1 MKTIIEHLIKP
12 KGYFAQLEDYLKSQH
27 FLLEPQNHRS
37 LYTEE
42 DFDNLNNRLRGL
54 NDAFSSL
61 KKLRKFCIAN
71 NPK

>member
-12 KGYFAQLEDYLKSQH
+12 KGYCAQLEDYLKSQH

-54 NDAFSSL
+54 TDAIDDL
-61 KKLRKFCIAN
+61 KKLREFCMAK
-71 NPK
+71 NP

>member
-1 MKTIIEHLIKP
+1 MRTIIHHLIKDD
-12 KGYFAQLEDYLKSQH
+12 GYCAQLEIYLRSRH
-27 FLLEPQNHRS
+27 FLLEPQNDRS

-71 NPK
+71 NP

>member
-12 KGYFAQLEDYLKSQH
+12 KGYCAQLEDYLKSQH

-54 NDAFSSL
+54 NDAIDDL
-61 KKLRKFCIAN
+61 KKLREFCMAK
-71 NPK
+71 NP